1 MDNYMK
7 QTYIHGYK
15 VKYED
20 NAYSGVDYLKNDLDS
35 KEASVFFNEA
45 RRRSQAPFEDDD
57 DRDFILSRNSDGSYC
72 LRRR

>member
-1 MDNYMK
+1 MK

-57 DRDFILSRNSDGSYC
+57 DRDFILSRNSDGSYY

>member
-1 MDNYMK
+1 MK

-57 DRDFILSRNSDGSYC
+57 DRDFILSRNSDGSYY
-72 LRRR
+72 LRKKS

>member
-1 MDNYMK
+1 MK
-7 QTYIHGYK
+7 ETYIHGCK

-45 RRRSQAPFEDDD
+45 RRRSSVPFEDDD
-57 DRDFILSRNSDGSYC
+57 VRDFILSRNSDGSYY
-72 LRRR
+72 LRKKS

>member
-1 MDNYMK
+1 MK
-7 QTYIHGYK
+7 ETYIHGYK

-57 DRDFILSRNSDGSYC
+57 DRDFILSRNSDGSYY
-72 LRRR
+72 LRKKS

>member
-45 RRRSQAPFEDDD
+45 RRRSSVPFEDDD
-57 DRDFILSRNSDGSYC
+57 DRDFILSRNSDGSYY

>member
-1 MDNYMK
+1 MK

-57 DRDFILSRNSDGSYC
+57 DRDFILSRNSDGSYY
-72 LRRR
+72 LRKR

>member
-1 MDNYMK
+1 MK

-45 RRRSQAPFEDDD
+45 RRRSSVPFEDDD
-57 DRDFILSRNSDGSYC
+57 DRDFILSRNSDGSYY

>member
-1 MDNYMK
+1 MK

-45 RRRSQAPFEDDD
+45 RRRSSVPFEDDD
-57 DRDFILSRNSDGSYC
+57 DRDFILSRNSDGSYY
-72 LRRR
+72 LRKKS

>member
-57 DRDFILSRNSDGSYC
+57 DRDFILSRNSDGSYY